1 MKRQPLTSTVQ
12 TVVSR
17 QHPLTVMRF
26 LVQLPNFARLFW
38 RLLCDQRVNVVA
50 KGLLLATGAYVL
62 SPLDFLPD
70 LMPLVGQLD
79 DLTLFA
85 LGCRAF
91 LQLCPTEVVQEHVK
105 QIDTQGDWAPFGAR

>member
-1 MKRQPLTSTVQ
+1 MKSSIRTA
-12 TVVSR
+12 VSR
-17 QHPLTVMRF
+17 QHPLALMRF

-38 RLLCDQRVNVVA
+38 RLLLDQRVSVVA
-50 KGLLLATGAYVL
+50 KGLLLATAAYVL

-70 LMPLVGQLD
+70 LMPLLGQMD

-91 LQLCPTEVVQEHVK
+91 LQLCPTAVVQEHVER
-105 QIDTQGDWAPFGAR
+105 IDTQGEWAPFGPRQ

>member
-1 MKRQPLTSTVQ
+1 MKPSIRAAVA
-12 TVVSR
+12 R

-26 LVQLPNFARLFW
+26 LVHLPNFARLFW
-38 RLLCDQRVNVVA
+38 RLLCDHRVSAVA
-50 KGLLLATGAYVL
+50 KGLLLATGAYIL

-70 LMPLVGQLD
+70 LMPLLGQLD

-91 LQLCPTEVVQEHVK
+91 LQLCPKGVVQEHVQK
-105 QIDTQGDWAPFGAR
+105 IDTRGEWTPFGEQ